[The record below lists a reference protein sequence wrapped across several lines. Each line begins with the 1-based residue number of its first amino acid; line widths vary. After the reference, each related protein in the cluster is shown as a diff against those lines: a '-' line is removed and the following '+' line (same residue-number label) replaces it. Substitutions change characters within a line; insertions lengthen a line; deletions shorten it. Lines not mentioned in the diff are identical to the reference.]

1 MPERR
6 RKRTNQD
13 RGTDEVKQDRSLLL
27 YVLLSF
33 VTFSVY
39 HFYFMDLWAK
49 DVNILCEKDGKHTVG
64 VEKMM
69 LFSVLTFGVYK
80 YVWLAEI
87 VDRICD
93 NAAEYDVEV
102 RQDSETF
109 FVWMILVPVLGY
121 LVAMYRAIRDTNR
134 LAEAY
139 ERSRQKRTEVH
150 DNPNTK
156 PPPPC
161 MRGRLSGLTGSLAG
175 RSFELIPGRSVE
187 LGRNPAEVSLIVRG
201 EKISRI
207 HCTVQYNGKDLGFN
221 VTDHSRNGVFVNGVR
236 IPYNVP
242 TYVSGKSIVA
252 LADSVFAKDVGE
264 AWIAADP
271 QNADPYALLG
281 AHYAALD
288 DESGIEKL
296 LQNAETN
303 GVDFNTIDA
312 KIKTNS
318 DGTCT
323 LTVQIN
329 DFLKDESGQSASV
342 SVKVDAKDNAKTV
355 TQKVAEKAADSA
367 ASKVVEKSG
376 LTGEAAGI
384 ANSMAQEA
392 LRKGLGS
399 AGSGQGTESSGTVT
413 APTYDPSQ
421 DSGESDDFD
430 WSQIQS
436 EFDSLK
442 DEFPS

>member
-1 MPERR
+1 MKSKKIIVAALVAVAAIVLAGCSPRSSMA
-6 RKRTNQD
+6 TLS
-13 RGTDEVKQDRSLLL
+13 TDS
-27 YVLLSF
+27 
-33 VTFSVY
+33 
-39 HFYFMDLWAK
+39 
-49 DVNILCEKDGKHTVG
+49 
-64 VEKMM
+64 
-69 LFSVLTFGVYK
+69 
-80 YVWLAEI
+80 
-87 VDRICD
+87 
-93 NAAEYDVEV
+93 
-102 RQDSETF
+102 DSETAEVF
-109 FVWMILVPVLGY
+109 SLAKVLNLGTNYLTSLDYDNAILQYIDIIQHDP
-121 LVAMYRAIRDTNR
+121 TNK
-134 LAEAY
+134 EAY
-139 ERSRQKRTEVH
+139 AGLYAAYAAQGKADEANKVFEQAQEVF
-150 DNPNTK
+150 DDEADF
-156 PPPPC
+156 
-161 MRGRLSGLTGSLAG
+161 LSGFLDDAKLV
-175 RSFELIPGRSVE
+175 FESG
-187 LGRNPAEVSLIVRG
+187 GG
-201 EKISRI
+201 
-207 HCTVQYNGKDLGFN
+207 
-221 VTDHSRNGVFVNGVR
+221 
-236 IPYNVP
+236 NVP
-242 TYVSGKSIVA
+242 FQMLSEHFWND
-252 LADSVFAKDVGE
+252 LNSVFAKDVGE

-288 DESGIEKL
+288 DEIGIEKL

-303 GVDFNTIDA
+303 GVDFNTIDT

-436 EFDSLK
+436 EFESLK

>member
-1 MPERR
+1 MS
-6 RKRTNQD
+6 RK
-13 RGTDEVKQDRSLLL
+13 GL
-27 YVLLSF
+27 
-33 VTFSVY
+33 
-39 HFYFMDLWAK
+39 
-49 DVNILCEKDGKHTVG
+49 NIYKRKDGRWEARYIKSRNALG
-64 VEKMM
+64 KP
-69 LFSVLTFGVYK
+69 K
-80 YVWLAEI
+80 YGYLYASSY
-87 VDRICD
+87 R
-93 NAAEYDVEV
+93 EV
-102 RQDSETF
+102 RCDLQHTLQLQGKPSGSE
-109 FVWMILVPVLGY
+109 
-121 LVAMYRAIRDTNR
+121 
-134 LAEAY
+134 
-139 ERSRQKRTEVH
+139 ERTRNST
-150 DNPNTK
+150 
-156 PPPPC
+156 
-161 MRGRLSGLTGSLAG
+161 
-175 RSFELIPGRSVE
+175 FEL
-187 LGRNPAEVSLIVRG
+187 VS
-201 EKISRI
+201 
-207 HCTVQYNGKDLGFN
+207 
-221 VTDHSRNGVFVNGVR
+221 
-236 IPYNVP
+236 
-242 TYVSGKSIVA
+242 
-252 LADSVFAKDVGE
+252 
-264 AWIAADP
+264 
-271 QNADPYALLG
+271 
-281 AHYAALD
+281 
-288 DESGIEKL
+288 IEKL

>member
-1 MPERR
+1 MKSKKIIVAALVAVAAIALAGCSPRSSMA
-6 RKRTNQD
+6 TLS
-13 RGTDEVKQDRSLLL
+13 TDS
-27 YVLLSF
+27 
-33 VTFSVY
+33 
-39 HFYFMDLWAK
+39 
-49 DVNILCEKDGKHTVG
+49 
-64 VEKMM
+64 
-69 LFSVLTFGVYK
+69 
-80 YVWLAEI
+80 
-87 VDRICD
+87 
-93 NAAEYDVEV
+93 
-102 RQDSETF
+102 DSETAEVF
-109 FVWMILVPVLGY
+109 SLAKVLNLGTNYLTSLDYDNAILQYIDIIQHDP
-121 LVAMYRAIRDTNR
+121 TNK
-134 LAEAY
+134 EAY
-139 ERSRQKRTEVH
+139 AGLYAAYAAQGKADEANKVFEQAQEVF
-150 DNPNTK
+150 DDEADFLPGFLDDAKLVFESGGGNVPFQ
-156 PPPPC
+156 
-161 MRGRLSGLTGSLAG
+161 MLS
-175 RSFELIPGRSVE
+175 E
-187 LGRNPAEVSLIVRG
+187 LGTNYLTSLDYDNAILQYIDIIQHDPTNKEAYAGLYAAYAAQGKADEANKVFEQAQEVFDDEADFLP
-201 EKISRI
+201 
-207 HCTVQYNGKDLGFN
+207 GFL
-221 VTDHSRNGVFVNGVR
+221 DDAKLVFESGGG
-236 IPYNVP
+236 NVP
-242 TYVSGKSIVA
+242 FQMLSEHFWDD
-252 LADSVFAKDVGE
+252 LNSVFAKDVGE

>member
-1 MPERR
+1 MINRAGNKEKAKRVLNENGNLSGMVGMEILYRVIAAITSVLLGAMIAGGIGVVSAVVSAPFKLFGLAGIIIAYVLITPIATLVGAIAGGAVAGPFEVARYR
-6 RKRTNQD
+6 YYLSLRKNGIRPKVTCIFDAFDFFMQFAIVTGV
-13 RGTDEVKQDRSLLL
+13 RMLTIMWIPVLIQFATLLL
-27 YVLLSF
+27 AAVVAAASRSYLAAMLL
-33 VTFSVY
+33 VMIGMIAALVVAAY

-252 LADSVFAKDVGE
+252 LADGANKFQLIE
-264 AWIAADP
+264 AADEDDRSP
-271 QNADPYALLG
+271 ALG
-281 AHYAALD
+281 A
-288 DESGIEKL
+288 
-296 LQNAETN
+296 
-303 GVDFNTIDA
+303 
-312 KIKTNS
+312 
-318 DGTCT
+318 
-323 LTVQIN
+323 
-329 DFLKDESGQSASV
+329 
-342 SVKVDAKDNAKTV
+342 DN
-355 TQKVAEKAADSA
+355 E
-367 ASKVVEKSG
+367 E
-376 LTGEAAGI
+376 
-384 ANSMAQEA
+384 
-392 LRKGLGS
+392 
-399 AGSGQGTESSGTVT
+399 
-413 APTYDPSQ
+413 
-421 DSGESDDFD
+421 
-430 WSQIQS
+430 
-436 EFDSLK
+436 
-442 DEFPS
+442 

>member
-1 MPERR
+1 MCRLSYFLFRIACQRDNNEGRCVGIAHIILNDDRRAVAVLFRAGTCVSELDVVNVSAPE
-6 RKRTNQD
+6 
-13 RGTDEVKQDRSLLL
+13 LP
-27 YVLLSF
+27 VLLQMF
-33 VTFSVY
+33 
-39 HFYFMDLWAK
+39 
-49 DVNILCEKDGKHTVG
+49 
-64 VEKMM
+64 
-69 LFSVLTFGVYK
+69 
-80 YVWLAEI
+80 AEI

-121 LVAMYRAIRDTNR
+121 LVAMYRAIQDTNR

-252 LADSVFAKDVGE
+252 LADGANKFQLIE
-264 AWIAADP
+264 AADEDDRSP
-271 QNADPYALLG
+271 ALG
-281 AHYAALD
+281 A
-288 DESGIEKL
+288 
-296 LQNAETN
+296 
-303 GVDFNTIDA
+303 
-312 KIKTNS
+312 
-318 DGTCT
+318 
-323 LTVQIN
+323 
-329 DFLKDESGQSASV
+329 
-342 SVKVDAKDNAKTV
+342 DN
-355 TQKVAEKAADSA
+355 E
-367 ASKVVEKSG
+367 E
-376 LTGEAAGI
+376 
-384 ANSMAQEA
+384 
-392 LRKGLGS
+392 
-399 AGSGQGTESSGTVT
+399 
-413 APTYDPSQ
+413 
-421 DSGESDDFD
+421 
-430 WSQIQS
+430 
-436 EFDSLK
+436 
-442 DEFPS
+442 

>member
-1 MPERR
+1 MKSKKIIVAALVAVAAIVLAGCSPRSSMA
-6 RKRTNQD
+6 TLS
-13 RGTDEVKQDRSLLL
+13 TDS
-27 YVLLSF
+27 
-33 VTFSVY
+33 
-39 HFYFMDLWAK
+39 
-49 DVNILCEKDGKHTVG
+49 
-64 VEKMM
+64 
-69 LFSVLTFGVYK
+69 
-80 YVWLAEI
+80 
-87 VDRICD
+87 
-93 NAAEYDVEV
+93 
-102 RQDSETF
+102 DSETAEVF
-109 FVWMILVPVLGY
+109 SLAKVLNLGTNYLTSLDYDNAILQYIQHDP
-121 LVAMYRAIRDTNR
+121 TNK
-134 LAEAY
+134 EAY
-139 ERSRQKRTEVH
+139 AGLYAAYAAQGKADEANKVFEQAQEVF
-150 DNPNTK
+150 DDEADFLPGFLDDAK
-156 PPPPC
+156 
-161 MRGRLSGLTGSLAG
+161 LVFESGGG
-175 RSFELIPGRSVE
+175 
-187 LGRNPAEVSLIVRG
+187 
-201 EKISRI
+201 
-207 HCTVQYNGKDLGFN
+207 
-221 VTDHSRNGVFVNGVR
+221 
-236 IPYNVP
+236 NVP
-242 TYVSGKSIVA
+242 FQMLSEHFWND
-252 LADSVFAKDVGE
+252 LNSVFAKDVGE

-288 DESGIEKL
+288 DEIGIEKL

-303 GVDFNTIDA
+303 GVDFNTIDT

-355 TQKVAEKAADSA
+355 TQKVAEKVADSA

-399 AGSGQGTESSGTVT
+399 AGSGQGTKSSGTVT

>member
-150 DNPNTK
+150 
-156 PPPPC
+156 
-161 MRGRLSGLTGSLAG
+161 
-175 RSFELIPGRSVE
+175 
-187 LGRNPAEVSLIVRG
+187 PAEVSLIVRG

-252 LADSVFAKDVGE
+252 LADGANKFQLIE
-264 AWIAADP
+264 AADEDDRSP
-271 QNADPYALLG
+271 ALG
-281 AHYAALD
+281 A
-288 DESGIEKL
+288 
-296 LQNAETN
+296 
-303 GVDFNTIDA
+303 
-312 KIKTNS
+312 
-318 DGTCT
+318 
-323 LTVQIN
+323 
-329 DFLKDESGQSASV
+329 
-342 SVKVDAKDNAKTV
+342 DN
-355 TQKVAEKAADSA
+355 E
-367 ASKVVEKSG
+367 E
-376 LTGEAAGI
+376 
-384 ANSMAQEA
+384 
-392 LRKGLGS
+392 
-399 AGSGQGTESSGTVT
+399 
-413 APTYDPSQ
+413 
-421 DSGESDDFD
+421 
-430 WSQIQS
+430 
-436 EFDSLK
+436 
-442 DEFPS
+442 

>member
-1 MPERR
+1 
-6 RKRTNQD
+6 
-13 RGTDEVKQDRSLLL
+13 
-27 YVLLSF
+27 
-33 VTFSVY
+33 
-39 HFYFMDLWAK
+39 MDLLAK

-121 LVAMYRAIRDTNR
+121 LVAMYRAIQDTNR

-201 EKISRI
+201 EKSAGFTVRFNIMERI
-207 HCTVQYNGKDLGFN
+207 LGLMLPTIPGTGYSSMGCVFLIMCRLMCPGKVLS
-221 VTDHSRNGVFVNGVR
+221 H
-236 IPYNVP
+236 
-242 TYVSGKSIVA
+242 
-252 LADSVFAKDVGE
+252 
-264 AWIAADP
+264 W
-271 QNADPYALLG
+271 QM
-281 AHYAALD
+281 
-288 DESGIEKL
+288 
-296 LQNAETN
+296 
-303 GVDFNTIDA
+303 
-312 KIKTNS
+312 
-318 DGTCT
+318 
-323 LTVQIN
+323 VQIS
-329 DFLKDESGQSASV
+329 FS
-342 SVKVDAKDNAKTV
+342 
-355 TQKVAEKAADSA
+355 
-367 ASKVVEKSG
+367 
-376 LTGEAAGI
+376 
-384 ANSMAQEA
+384 
-392 LRKGLGS
+392 
-399 AGSGQGTESSGTVT
+399 
-413 APTYDPSQ
+413 
-421 DSGESDDFD
+421 
-430 WSQIQS
+430 
-436 EFDSLK
+436 
-442 DEFPS
+442 

>member
-1 MPERR
+1 M
-6 RKRTNQD
+6 
-13 RGTDEVKQDRSLLL
+13 
-27 YVLLSF
+27 LSE
-33 VTFSVY
+33 
-39 HFYFMDLWAK
+39 HFWNDL
-49 DVNILCEKDGKHTVG
+49 N
-64 VEKMM
+64 
-69 LFSVLTFGVYK
+69 
-80 YVWLAEI
+80 
-87 VDRICD
+87 
-93 NAAEYDVEV
+93 
-102 RQDSETF
+102 
-109 FVWMILVPVLGY
+109 
-121 LVAMYRAIRDTNR
+121 
-134 LAEAY
+134 
-139 ERSRQKRTEVH
+139 
-150 DNPNTK
+150 
-156 PPPPC
+156 
-161 MRGRLSGLTGSLAG
+161 
-175 RSFELIPGRSVE
+175 
-187 LGRNPAEVSLIVRG
+187 
-201 EKISRI
+201 
-207 HCTVQYNGKDLGFN
+207 
-221 VTDHSRNGVFVNGVR
+221 
-236 IPYNVP
+236 
-242 TYVSGKSIVA
+242 
-252 LADSVFAKDVGE
+252 SVFAKDVGE

-288 DESGIEKL
+288 DEIGIEKL

-303 GVDFNTIDA
+303 GVDFNTIDT